1 MGDVRRNNNE
11 EDRLMRKT
19 TCWTAIGAVT
29 LCFMAVAGGVEAQ
42 TYPVKP
48 VRIIVPT
55 SPGGGNDFVARHVG
69 QRLGDRLGQQFLV
82 ENRPGA
88 GGTIGTALAAKS
100 APDGY
105 TLLLGFVGQLAMSPH
120 VEKAGYDPLKDF
132 IGVSLL
138 ASSYHVLAIHP
149 SLPVRSVKE
158 LIAFAKKRPGE
169 LNYASGNIWT
179 PTHLVPEL
187 FKSATGTDILA
198 IQYKGSG
205 PAAVGVLTGEAQ
217 LIFASVT
224 AVMPYVR
231 GNRLIA
237 LAVTSPKRSPIA
249 PEVPTLVELGVRG
262 VEAPSWYSIVAPT
275 ATPSDIVGKLNAEIV
290 KLVSLPDYRAPL
302 ERQALEPTSDTPE
315 QFAVF
320 LRAEYDKWGKVIRDL
335 KLN

>member
-1 MGDVRRNNNE
+1 
-11 EDRLMRKT
+11 
-19 TCWTAIGAVT
+19 
-29 LCFMAVAGGVEAQ
+29 MAVAGGVKAQ
-42 TYPVKP
+42 SYPVKP
-48 VRIIVPT
+48 VRIVVPT